1 MAHNAYLA
9 DCGGGGDEAHQRT
22 ASLSASSN
30 FWVGLGV
37 LGKGGEGGRG
47 GGGGGGGGGS
57 RVSRLG
63 IFALSLHYLS
73 THLSLDQSLK

>member
-37 LGKGGEGGRG
+37 LGKGGKGGR
-47 GGGGGGGGGS
+47 GGGGS